1 MAAGGK
7 LDNKR
12 KNKQTKGH
20 YVCGVIGCF
29 YKPL

>member
-7 LDNKR
+7 IDNKR
-12 KNKQTKGH
+12 KIQTKGH
-20 YVCGVIGCF
+20 YVCGVISFF